1 MPENAKVQILL
12 AVYNGES
19 YLKEQLDSI
28 INQSY
33 KEWELLASD
42 DCSTDASLDIL
53 NEYALKDPRI
63 KVISSNKKYG
73 SAKTNFMNLFQNAN
87 AKFVMTCDQ
96 DDVWDANKIEVTLR
110 CMNKQDQNIPI
121 LVCTDLRVVDED
133 LHTLDNSFLAYSHM
147 DTSKLTFGYFLSSSI
162 VTGCTMMINQRLL
175 EMMQTEINPNK
186 ILMHDWWASLIASA
200 FGAIIYLH
208 QPTISYRQHQNNSV
222 GAEKFSIARAIASLD
237 AKKAVHQKTYQQA
250 TEFLKVFK
258 EDLST
263 EQLEQIK
270 SYIAIPSSSKLTRIG
285 LITKSESWRKGALRN
300 LGLLATVMLQ

>member
-1 MPENAKVQILL
+1 MPKNTEVQILL

-28 INQSY
+28 INQSF
-33 KEWELLASD
+33 KDWELLASD
-42 DCSTDASLDIL
+42 DCSTDSSLDIL
-53 NEYALKDPRI
+53 NQYTLKDPRI

-73 SAKTNFMNLFQNAN
+73 SAKTNFMNLFLYAN
-87 AKFVMTCDQ
+87 AEFVMTCDQ
-96 DDVWDANKIEVTLR
+96 DDVWDTDKIEVTLK
-110 CMNKQDQNIPI
+110 CMKQRDQNVPT
-121 LVCTDLRVVDED
+121 LVCTDLRVVDKELNVLND
-133 LHTLDNSFLAYSHM
+133 SFLAYSHM
-147 DTSKLTFGYFLSSSI
+147 DASKLNFGYFLSSSI

-175 EMMQTEINPNK
+175 EMMQIEINPNN

-222 GAEKFSIARAIASLD
+222 GAEKFSIGKAVASLD

-250 TEFLKVFK
+250 TEFLNIFK
-258 EDLST
+258 ERLSAR
-263 EQLEQIK
+263 QLEQIK
-270 SYIAIPSSSKLTRIG
+270 SYVAIPNSSKLTRVK
-285 LITKSESWRKGALRN
+285 LITKSEAWRKGMLRN